1 LRRGGG
7 FRFGTL
13 PKDRALSGLYS
24 RHSSPLRL
32 IHHLHRWIPLSGRVL
47 GDRFDGYGNFC
58 REGLAVPISTVSDV
72 HSFSAKRSMR
82 NVGDVVQ
89 PFRTSW
95 TMRLP
100 VSRTKGVVDPCTSF
114 ECVQASFPEM
124 CVQRL
129 LAHSWITRS
138 QPLVASACGLWP
150 KTGKRRAV
158 STVHTDLSRSTP
170 GAAGGLREL
179 PHQELRQG
187 ARPTVTAVCV
197 FNGHPARLLVHAPPL
212 LTVAPF
218 ASTTIQASGHQKNRK

>member
-1 LRRGGG
+1 MRGTYLLCG
-7 FRFGTL
+7 
-13 PKDRALSGLYS
+13 
-24 RHSSPLRL
+24 
-32 IHHLHRWIPLSGRVL
+32 LSGRVL
-47 GDRFDGYGNFC
+47 GDWFDGCGNFC
-58 REGLAVPISTVSDV
+58 RKGSPLPSAQSATCTHSALSD
-72 HSFSAKRSMR
+72 SCGMLGTLSSRSVLR
-82 NVGDVVQ
+82 G
-89 PFRTSW
+89 PCA
-95 TMRLP
+95 RLCL
-100 VSRTKGVVDPCTSF
+100 VGVVDPCTSL
-114 ECVQASFPEM
+114 EYVQASFPEM

-187 ARPTVTAVCV
+187 ARLTVTAVCV
-197 FNGHPARLLVHAPPL
+197 FDGHPARLLVHAPPL

-218 ASTTIQASGHQKNRK
+218 ASTTIQASGHQKK